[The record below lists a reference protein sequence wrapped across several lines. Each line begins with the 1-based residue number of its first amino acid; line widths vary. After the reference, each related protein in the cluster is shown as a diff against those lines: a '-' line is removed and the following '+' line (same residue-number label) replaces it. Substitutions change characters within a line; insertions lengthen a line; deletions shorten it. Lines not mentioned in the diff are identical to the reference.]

1 MASKGQKFKNYS
13 PELKQEILNKY
24 HNGQSSNSLAL
35 EYNVSKNT
43 IANWIRKQ
51 KIGIDISIDH
61 RPISSGN
68 KKEENI
74 DYKEKYEIL
83 KNFQAFLKAQREK
96 K

>member
-1 MASKGQKFKNYS
+1 MVSKGQKFNSYS
-13 PELKQEILNKY
+13 PELKKEILNTY

-35 EYNVSKNT
+35 EYNLSQNT
-43 IANWIRKQ
+43 IANWVRKQ
-51 KIGIDISIDH
+51 KIGIDVSIDH

-74 DYKEKYEIL
+74 NYKEKYEIL